1 MITFLDKLTLFL
13 FNKYSN
19 DLENIVIVLP
29 NKRARVFLLD
39 KIKQYFS
46 QYAFA
51 PTIISIEEFIQDLA
65 GIRPLD
71 NIELLFAFYDIYLE
85 ITPIDEQQ
93 DFEQFSNWA
102 KILLQDFNEIDRY
115 LIKPNYVF
123 SYLKEIEVL
132 KRWNLEPN
140 QKTELIHKQ
149 ILFWDKVPNYYQK
162 YYESLLSKGVGYQ
175 GLIYKEAV
183 ENLEFFA
190 QQLKAQKLIF
200 AGFNALNQAEEKIIQ
215 HLVAIDKAEI
225 LWDIDRVFLNDPHHD
240 AGLFIRKF
248 KMQWGHYKNNPLDWI
263 IDEFSQEKKIEI
275 IGSSKS
281 IGQSKIVS
289 NIIQNIVSTDPNSL
303 NKVALVLGDENLLVP
318 TLHSLPEEVSS
329 LNITMGYS
337 ARNNPIQILLNK
349 LFKMHTNAIQRNATS
364 YVFYYKDI
372 LDILSNPII
381 ESFLKAK
388 DLIQII
394 KKNNLTFITQGRL
407 LTLHTNSSDL
417 FNLLFERWDG
427 KALVIAQRL
436 GLILLHIK
444 QCLSDN
450 TQEDKITKT
459 FLYAIYKVMNK
470 LISYCEKNDF
480 VQSPVALYSIY
491 KQIIDLAEV
500 SFEGEPLS
508 GLQIMGVLES
518 RVLDFETVIITSMN
532 EGKFPAGKSTNSFI
546 PYDVKREIGLPT
558 FKEKDAIYTYH
569 FYHLILR
576 AKNIFLIYNTE
587 NDGLDGGEKSRFIT
601 QLQVEKQP
609 NHQLVFKTM
618 QPEIPTIAYQPLKIE
633 KSEAVMQRLY
643 EIASNKGFS
652 PSALTAYMR
661 NPIQFYFQRIL
672 SIRESEE
679 VEENIALNTLGTIIH
694 QTLEELYKPYLDK
707 YLTEESIQQMLI
719 SVDDEVYKQF
729 KAVYKEGEVQK
740 GKNLLAYE
748 VAKRNISNFLKQEK
762 KNIKEGDAVKV
773 LKLET
778 TLLVEIQ
785 DPRLP
790 YIVKL
795 SGNVD
800 RIEVR
805 NNTVRI
811 IDYKTGKVEANA
823 LKITLWDGLTTD
835 LKNEKIIQ
843 LLCYALMYQKELNEF
858 PLEVGII
865 SFKNMKAGFMPFGL
879 KVEKEVKTQITT
891 EILESFK
898 TELIQLILLILN
910 QEIAF
915 EETIV

>member
-13 FNKYSN
+13 FNTHSS

-29 NKRARVFLLD
+29 NKRASVFLLD
-39 KIKQYFS
+39 KIKQHFS

-51 PTIISIEEFIQDLA
+51 PIIISIEEFVQDLA

-71 NIELLFAFYDIYLE
+71 NIELLFAFYDTYLE
-85 ITPIDEQQ
+85 ITPIDERQ

-115 LIKPNYVF
+115 LIKPHYVF

-132 KRWNLEPN
+132 KRWNLEPH

-149 ILFWDKVPNYYQK
+149 ILFWEKVPHYYEM

-183 ENLEFFA
+183 QNLEFFA
-190 QQLKAQKLIF
+190 QQLKAKKIIF

-225 LWDIDRVFLNDPHHD
+225 LWDIDRVFLNDPQHD
-240 AGLFIRKF
+240 AGLFIRRF
-248 KMQWGHYKNNPLDWI
+248 KNQWGHYKSNPLDWI
-263 IDEFSQEKKIEI
+263 VDEFSQKKKIEI

-289 NIIQNIVSTDPNSL
+289 NIIQNILNEDPNSL
-303 NKVALVLGDENLLVP
+303 NKVALVLGDENLLIP
-318 TLHSLPEEVSS
+318 TLHSLPEGVSS

-349 LFKMHTNAIQRNATS
+349 LFRMHTNAIQRNPNS

-372 LDILSNPII
+372 LDVLSNPII
-381 ESFLKAK
+381 ESFVKAK

-394 KKNNLTFITQGRL
+394 KKNNLTFITQERL
-407 LTLHTNSSDL
+407 LVLHTNPSDL
-417 FNLLFERWDG
+417 FNLLFERWDE

-436 GLILLHIK
+436 GGILLHIK

-450 TQEDKITKT
+450 TAEDKITKT
-459 FLYAIYKVMNK
+459 FLYAIYKVINK

-480 VQSPVALYSIY
+480 VQSPAALYSIY

-532 EGKFPAGKSTNSFI
+532 EGKFPAGKATNSFI

-569 FYHLILR
+569 FYHLLLR

-601 QLQVEKQP
+601 QLQVEKQSK
-609 NHQLVFKTM
+609 HQLVFKTM
-618 QPEIPTIAYQPLKIE
+618 QPEIPTIAYQPIRID
-633 KSEAVMQRLY
+633 KSEVVMQRLY
-643 EIASNKGFS
+643 EIASVKGFS
-652 PSALTAYMR
+652 PSALTAYIR
-661 NPIQFYFQRIL
+661 NPIQFYFQRVL
-672 SIRESEE
+672 SIKESEE

-694 QTLEELYKPYLDK
+694 QTLEELYKPYLNE
-707 YLTEESIQQMLI
+707 YLTEKTIQKMASL
-719 SVDDEVYKQF
+719 VDDEVYKQF
-729 KAVYKEGEVQK
+729 KLVYKEGEVQK

-748 VAKRNISNFLKQEK
+748 VAKRNVSNFLKQEK
-762 KNIKEGDAVKV
+762 SSVQQGDAIKV

-778 TLLVEIQ
+778 TLSVEIK

-790 YIVKL
+790 YILKL

-800 RIEVR
+800 RIEIR
-805 NNTVRI
+805 NNVVRI
-811 IDYKTGKVEANA
+811 VDYKTGKVEANS
-823 LKITLWDGLTTD
+823 LKITSWEGLTTD

-843 LLCYALMYQKELNEF
+843 LLCYALMYQQELKEL
-858 PLEVGII
+858 PMEVGII
-865 SFKNMKAGFMPFGL
+865 SFKNMKAGFMPFGF
-879 KVEKEVKTQITT
+879 KVEKELKTHITS
-891 EILESFK
+891 EILENFK
-898 TELIQLILLILN
+898 TELIQLILEILN
-910 QEIAF
+910 PELAF
-915 EETIV
+915 EEILV

>member
-1 MITFLDKLTLFL
+1 MITFLDKLTFFL

-394 KKNNLTFITQGRL
+394 KKNNLTFITQERL

-811 IDYKTGKVEANA
+811 IDYKTGKVETNA

>member
-394 KKNNLTFITQGRL
+394 KKNNLTFITQERL

-805 NNTVRI
+805 NNKVRI

>member
-394 KKNNLTFITQGRL
+394 KKNNLTFITQERL

-811 IDYKTGKVEANA
+811 IDYKTGKVETNA

>member
-13 FNKYSN
+13 FNNHSN

-71 NIELLFAFYDIYLE
+71 NIELLFAFYDVYLE
-85 ITPIDEQQ
+85 ITPIDERQ

-372 LDILSNPII
+372 LDVLSNPII
-381 ESFLKAK
+381 ESFVKAK

-394 KKNNLTFITQGRL
+394 KKNNLTFITQERL
-407 LTLHTNSSDL
+407 LSLHTNPSDL
-417 FNLLFERWDG
+417 FNLLFERWDE
-427 KALVIAQRL
+427 KPLVVAQRL
-436 GLILLHIK
+436 GFILLHIK

-450 TQEDKITKT
+450 TQEDKIAKT
-459 FLYAIYKVMNK
+459 FLYAIYKVINK

-480 VQSPVALYSIY
+480 VQSSAALYSIY

-546 PYDVKREIGLPT
+546 PFDVKREIGLPT

-587 NDGLDGGEKSRFIT
+587 NEGLDGGEKSRFIT

-618 QPEIPTIAYQPLKIE
+618 QPEIPTIAYQPMRIE

-652 PSALTAYMR
+652 PSALTAYIR

-748 VAKRNISNFLKQEK
+748 VAKRNVSNFLKQEK
-762 KNIKEGDAVKV
+762 KNVQEGDTIKI

-778 TLLVEIQ
+778 TLMVEIE

-805 NNTVRI
+805 NNAVRI
-811 IDYKTGKVEANA
+811 IDYKTGKVEANG

-865 SFKNMKAGFMPFGL
+865 SFKNMKAGFMPFGF
-879 KVEKEVKTQITT
+879 KVEKEIKTQITT

-898 TELIQLILLILN
+898 TELIQLILAILN
-910 QEIAF
+910 PEIAF
-915 EETIV
+915 EETVV

>member
-13 FNKYSN
+13 FNNHPK

-39 KIKQYFS
+39 KIKQHFS

-71 NIELLFAFYDIYLE
+71 NIELLFTFYDVYLE

-149 ILFWDKVPNYYQK
+149 ILFWEKVPDYYQM
-162 YYESLLSKGVGYQ
+162 YYQTLLSKGVGYQ

-183 ENLEFFA
+183 QNLEFFA

-240 AGLFIRKF
+240 AGLFIRRF
-248 KMQWGHYKNNPLDWI
+248 KSQWGYYKSNPLEWI
-263 IDEFSQEKKIEI
+263 VDEFSQKKNIEI

-289 NIIQNIVSTDPNSL
+289 NIIQDILKTDSNSL

-318 TLHSLPEEVSS
+318 TLHSLPEDVLS

-337 ARNNPIQILLNK
+337 ARNNPIQILLSK
-349 LFKMHTNAIQRNATS
+349 LFKMHTNAIKRNPVS

-372 LDILSNPII
+372 LDVLSNPII
-381 ESFLKAK
+381 ESFVNAK

-394 KKNNLTFITQGRL
+394 KKNNLTFITHERL
-407 LTLHTNSSDL
+407 ISLHLNPSDL
-417 FNLLFERWDG
+417 FDLLFKRWDE

-436 GLILLHIK
+436 GGILLYIK
-444 QCLSDN
+444 QCLSDK

-459 FLYAIYKVMNK
+459 FLYAIYKIINK

-480 VQSPVALYSIY
+480 VESPVALYSIY

-569 FYHLILR
+569 FYHLLLR

-587 NDGLDGGEKSRFIT
+587 NEGLDGGEKSRFIT

-609 NHQLVFKTM
+609 QHELIFKTM
-618 QPEIPTIAYQPLKIE
+618 QPEIPTIAYEPIQIE
-633 KSEAVMQRLY
+633 KSEAVSQRLY
-643 EIASNKGFS
+643 EIASVKGFS
-652 PSALTAYMR
+652 PSALTAYIR
-661 NPIQFYFQRIL
+661 NPIQFYFQRVL

-694 QTLEELYKPYLDK
+694 QTLEELYKPYLDR
-707 YLTEESIQQMLI
+707 YLTEDVIEQMLNF
-719 SVDDEVYKQF
+719 VDDEVYKQF
-729 KAVYKEGEVQK
+729 KAVYKDGEVRK

-762 KNIKEGDAVKV
+762 SSIREGDAVKV

-778 TLLVEIQ
+778 TLLVELQ
-785 DPRLP
+785 DSRLP
-790 YIVKL
+790 YTVKL

-800 RIEVR
+800 RIELR
-805 NNTVRI
+805 NNVVRI
-811 IDYKTGKVEANA
+811 IDYKTGKVESNS
-823 LKITLWDGLTTD
+823 LKITSWDGLTTD

-843 LLCYALMYQKELNEF
+843 LLCYALMYQKEMNDF
-858 PLEVGII
+858 PMEVGII
-865 SFKNMKAGFMPFGL
+865 SFKNMKAGFMPFGF
-879 KVEKEVKTQITT
+879 KVDKELTTQITT
-891 EILESFK
+891 EILENFK
-898 TELIQLILLILN
+898 SELIQLILEILN
-910 QEIAF
+910 TEIDF
-915 EETIV
+915 IEVV

>member
-1 MITFLDKLTLFL
+1 MITFLDKLTFFL

-248 KMQWGHYKNNPLDWI
+248 KMQWGHYKNNLLDWI

-394 KKNNLTFITQGRL
+394 KKNNLTFITQERL

-811 IDYKTGKVEANA
+811 IDYKTGKVETNA

>member
-13 FNKYSN
+13 FNNHPK

-39 KIKQYFS
+39 KIKQHFS

-71 NIELLFAFYDIYLE
+71 NIELLFTFYDVYLE
-85 ITPIDEQQ
+85 ITSIDEQQ

-149 ILFWDKVPNYYQK
+149 ILFWEKVPDYYQM
-162 YYESLLSKGVGYQ
+162 YYQTLLSKGVGYQ

-183 ENLEFFA
+183 QNLEFFA

-240 AGLFIRKF
+240 AGLFIRRF
-248 KMQWGHYKNNPLDWI
+248 KSQWGYYKSNPLEWI
-263 IDEFSQEKKIEI
+263 VDEFSQKKNIEI

-289 NIIQNIVSTDPNSL
+289 NIIQDILKTDSNSL

-318 TLHSLPEEVSS
+318 TLHSLPEDVLS

-337 ARNNPIQILLNK
+337 ARNNPIQILLSK
-349 LFKMHTNAIQRNATS
+349 LFKMHTNAIKRNPVS

-372 LDILSNPII
+372 LDVLSNPII
-381 ESFLKAK
+381 ESFVNAK

-394 KKNNLTFITQGRL
+394 KKNNLTFITHERL
-407 LTLHTNSSDL
+407 ISLHLNPSDL
-417 FNLLFERWDG
+417 FDLLFKRWDE

-436 GLILLHIK
+436 GGILLYIK
-444 QCLSDN
+444 QCLSDK

-459 FLYAIYKVMNK
+459 FLYAIYKIINK

-480 VQSPVALYSIY
+480 VESPVALYSIY

-569 FYHLILR
+569 FYHLLLR

-587 NDGLDGGEKSRFIT
+587 NEGLDGGEKSRFIT

-609 NHQLVFKTM
+609 QHELIFKTM
-618 QPEIPTIAYQPLKIE
+618 QPEIPTIAYEPIQIE
-633 KSEAVMQRLY
+633 KSEAVSQRLY
-643 EIASNKGFS
+643 EIASVKGFS
-652 PSALTAYMR
+652 PSALTAYIR
-661 NPIQFYFQRIL
+661 NPIQFYFQRVL

-694 QTLEELYKPYLDK
+694 QTLEELYKPYLDR
-707 YLTEESIQQMLI
+707 YLTEDVIEQMLNF
-719 SVDDEVYKQF
+719 VDDEVYKQF
-729 KAVYKEGEVQK
+729 KAVYKDGEVRK

-762 KNIKEGDAVKV
+762 SSIREGDAVKV

-778 TLLVEIQ
+778 TLLVELQ
-785 DPRLP
+785 DSRLP
-790 YIVKL
+790 YTVKL

-800 RIEVR
+800 RIELR
-805 NNTVRI
+805 NNVVRI
-811 IDYKTGKVEANA
+811 IDYKTGKVEPNS
-823 LKITLWDGLTTD
+823 LKITSWDGLTTD

-843 LLCYALMYQKELNEF
+843 LLCYALMYQKEMNDF
-858 PLEVGII
+858 PMEVGII
-865 SFKNMKAGFMPFGL
+865 SFKNMKAGFMPFGF
-879 KVEKEVKTQITT
+879 KVDKELTTQITT
-891 EILESFK
+891 EILENFK
-898 TELIQLILLILN
+898 SELIQLILEILN
-910 QEIAF
+910 TEIDF
-915 EETIV
+915 IEVV